1 MQPSSAAAVELP
13 IGARNASH
21 TIPRNQNGEDEY
33 PPFRTAAPRRCE
45 EAAAL
50 AMPLGLNLTTIGCR
64 STAFAV
70 VMLSTRQTGSACARA
85 ARVRGVAADASA
97 SEVRGAGEKH
107 GMPARPGAALA
118 EERLL
123 GVVGAKLRAKM
134 LPGGCAPEFDV
145 AVTRPEG
152 LAAEHAAA
160 WAAVREIP
168 AAGQHRNLSTIC
180 AVLRARS

>member
-1 MQPSSAAAVELP
+1 P
-13 IGARNASH
+13 
-21 TIPRNQNGEDEY
+21 T
-33 PPFRTAAPRRCE
+33 PFHETRTARMISAVPDGRPPALRRSRRISD
-45 EAAAL
+45 AV
-50 AMPLGLNLTTIGCR
+50 GLKFDHNWLPVHRFRGGY
-64 STAFAV
+64 V
-70 VMLSTRQTGSACARA
+70 VHPTDRERMR
-85 ARVRGVAADASA
+85 AADASA

-107 GMPARPGAALA
+107 GMPARPGATLA

-152 LAAEHAAA
+152 LAAEHAGAG
-160 WAAVREIP
+160 AAVREIP
-168 AAGQHRNLSTIC
+168 AAGQHRNIFTIC

>member
-70 VMLSTRQTGSACARA
+70 VMLSTRQTGSACARPTRVPQKGGGA
-85 ARVRGVAADASA
+85 ARNTGCPLARARRLRKSA
-97 SEVRGAGEKH
+97 SSASSAQNSEQKCCPADVR
-107 GMPARPGAALA
+107 
-118 EERLL
+118 
-123 GVVGAKLRAKM
+123 
-134 LPGGCAPEFDV
+134 
-145 AVTRPEG
+145 
-152 LAAEHAAA
+152 
-160 WAAVREIP
+160 
-168 AAGQHRNLSTIC
+168 QNST
-180 AVLRARS
+180 